1 VVEVVPL
8 ERKKV
13 RNLEENYRITHATK
27 IAAKHRNSNTV
38 KHGIMNE
45 KAVKRRDCLAKVAR
59 IQRTP
64 QTLVQTKKEAVKK
77 SQSKQEINTLK
88 QRNKRNTR
96 K

>member
-13 RNLEENYRITHATK
+13 RKLEENYRMTHATK
-27 IAAKHRNSNTV
+27 TTAEHCNSNTI
-38 KHGIMNE
+38 KHGKMNE
-45 KAVKRRDCLAKVAR
+45 KAIKRRDCLAKVAR

-77 SQSKQEINTLK
+77 TQQKQELTD
-88 QRNKRNTR
+88 
-96 K
+96 